1 MARVA
6 ECLEKYGFEVLEK
19 YEFNYQPTTKELDQ
33 CYEIGTAVF
42 IKLMGE
48 EWKR

>member
-19 YEFNYQPTTKELDQ
+19 YEFNYQPTKELDQ

>member
-19 YEFNYQPTTKELDQ
+19 YEFNYQPTKELDQ
-33 CYEIGTAVF
+33 LRDWYSCLYQTDG
-42 IKLMGE
+42 
-48 EWKR
+48 